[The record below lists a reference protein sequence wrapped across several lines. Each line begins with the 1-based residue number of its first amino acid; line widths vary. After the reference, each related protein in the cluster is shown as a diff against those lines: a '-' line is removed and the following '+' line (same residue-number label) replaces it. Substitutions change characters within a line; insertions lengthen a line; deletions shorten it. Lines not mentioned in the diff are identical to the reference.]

1 MAAASH
7 FRLLHGVVSRCHV
20 RNDQG
25 VEVLADGQMTAPPM
39 VIQKQ
44 VQYYART
51 EEKELTLT
59 LKFWKKTSTF
69 VDDIVPSSNHNNFRC
84 SKSSSKS
91 S

>member
-59 LKFWKKTSTF
+59 LKFWKKNIHF
-69 VDDIVPSSNHNNFRC
+69 C
-84 SKSSSKS
+84 
-91 S
+91 